1 MASDVEGSDKISKI
15 IDIFWTILN
24 TQCTKDRCL
33 CSLVK
38 NQAEVALL
46 CNIQMSSRKALKL
59 NTKLLILKFIIN
71 KVRSHYVKEVLVT
84 CSPDVYQV

>member
-15 IDIFWTILN
+15 IDIFATILN

-33 CSLVK
+33 SSLVK

-59 NTKLLILKFIIN
+59 NTKLLILN
-71 KVRSHYVKEVLVT
+71 ESLCQGSLAT